1 MRILHVTRETAGD
14 RRFGIGRSL
23 EPTVTGLRA
32 AGHHVE
38 YLTQQHLGPRALQ
51 ARQEWTRRTQSWMR
65 PWFGQ
70 AGEVMA
76 AIWVERLNMSRLA
89 AKVAARDAYDIVHL
103 HDPWLAA
110 GFRLARQAFGAR
122 HCRWGVTQHGFGS
135 YTHAIAEEGA
145 PYTPALLRWQ
155 LRLEANVLH
164 AAGWVISPTADGR
177 HQLARDLGLAAAPGH
192 WHAVPHPRPALSWP
206 TRAAARA
213 QLGLS
218 ESEWFVLTIG
228 RINPVKRMD
237 SVVRAC
243 LHTRRPMHLM
253 LLGEGDAT
261 PLRQLIEQTPDA
273 RLRFDARVVDD
284 VAPYLAACDI
294 YVSAARNE
302 SFGMANLEALACGA
316 PSICTAVG
324 GVPEVTAGRAWLVP
338 GSDTGLDEVL
348 SQALCALQDDPQCR
362 QRLAE
367 NGRAHVA
374 ACPDGDE
381 VARRHEAIYR
391 RLA

>member
-23 EPTVTGLRA
+23 EPTVAGLRA
-32 AGHHVE
+32 AGHEVE

-51 ARQEWTRRTQSWMR
+51 ARQDWTRRAQAFLR
-65 PWFGQ
+65 PWFGR

-89 AKVAARDAYDIVHL
+89 AKVAARDGYDIVHL

-122 HCRWGVTQHGFGS
+122 QCRWGVTQHGFGS
-135 YTHAIAEEGA
+135 YAHAIAEEGT

-155 LRLEANVLH
+155 LRLEAQVLR
-164 AAGWVISPTADGR
+164 AADWVISPTADGR
-177 HQLARDLGLAAAPGH
+177 SRLARDLGMAAAPGH
-192 WHAVPHPRPALSWP
+192 WFAVPHPRPSLQLP

-218 ESEWFVLTIG
+218 ESDWFVLTIG

-243 LHTRRPMHLM
+243 LHTGRPMHLT
-253 LLGEGDAT
+253 LLGEGDST
-261 PLRQLIEQTPDA
+261 PLRQLIEQSPGA
-273 RLRFDARVVDD
+273 RLQFDARVVDD
-284 VAPYLAACDI
+284 VTPYLAACDV

-302 SFGMANLEALACGA
+302 SFGMANLEALASGA
-316 PSICTAVG
+316 PAICTAVG
-324 GVPEVTAGRAWLVP
+324 GVPEVTAGQAWLVP
-338 GSDTGLDEVL
+338 GGDAGLGEIL
-348 SQALCALQDDPQCR
+348 SRALCALQDDPQAR
-362 QRLAE
+362 RRMAE
-367 NGRAHVA
+367 QGRAHVA
-374 ACPDGDE
+374 AWPDAEE

-391 RLA
+391 RVA